1 MTVLHENLPGL
12 SPAARSSQPVFTMAR
27 NAKPHARGVSKPRIA
42 TAPARREKPD
52 NGSKLLGPKKLKQLY
67 STMLRCRMV
76 REKAR
81 ILCNLGN
88 PARNHLDA
96 RGLEAVEVGALI
108 DLLPRDCISCG
119 RRELSAGYIRGTP
132 LEELFRQL
140 FDVRAAAGAGDALS
154 PVPGQLGAGILASA
168 STLAARTNI
177 SAGVALSF
185 KMQKRPNVVV
195 AFSGDD
201 ATLLN
206 SWRESV
212 QFAVAHKLPIV
223 HVVQND
229 LGTEPAGPK
238 LQASGQESQASPPA
252 PGIPTL
258 VVDGTDAVAVY
269 RVSQEAIRRA
279 REGHGPALIECKSQ
293 RWAGHS
299 EIGLSAPSP
308 SQDQK
313 PHPDPL
319 VFMETYLRERGVWSE
334 AWKDRL
340 VKTFKREL
348 ETAVKSAERASR
360 VKAVS

>member
-1 MTVLHENLPGL
+1 
-12 SPAARSSQPVFTMAR
+12 MAR
-27 NAKPHARGVSKPRIA
+27 NPKPHTRGVSKHKLA
-42 TAPARREKPD
+42 AAPARREKPG
-52 NGSKLLGPKKLKQLY
+52 GSKLLGPNKLKQLY

-76 REKAR
+76 QEKAR
-81 ILCNLGN
+81 ILCSQGNL
-88 PARNHLDA
+88 ARNYLDA
-96 RGLEAVEVGALI
+96 GGLEAVEVGALVN
-108 DLLPRDCISCG
+108 LLPRDCISCG
-119 RRELSAGYIRGTP
+119 RRELSVGYIRGTP

-140 FDVRAAAGAGDALS
+140 LDVPRTSGAGDALS
-154 PVPGQLGAGILASA
+154 LAPGQLQAGILAGA

-185 KMQKRPNVVV
+185 KMQKRPHVVV

-212 QFAVAHKLPIV
+212 QFGVVHKLPIV

-238 LQASGQESQASPPA
+238 LQGPGQESQASPRA

-258 VVDGTDAVAVY
+258 VVDGTDVVAVY

-279 REGHGPALIECKSQ
+279 RQGHGPALIECKSQ

-299 EIGLSAPSP
+299 EIGLAKPSP
-308 SQDQK
+308 SQDQPLRK
-313 PHPDPL
+313 PDPL

-340 VKTFKREL
+340 VKTFKRQL
-348 ETAVKSAERASR
+348 EAAVKSAERASR
-360 VKAVS
+360 VKAVV

>member
-1 MTVLHENLPGL
+1 
-12 SPAARSSQPVFTMAR
+12 MAR
-27 NAKPHARGVSKPRIA
+27 NTKPHTRRVSKHEIA
-42 TAPARREKPD
+42 AAPARREKPD
-52 NGSKLLGPKKLKQLY
+52 SGSKLLGPKKLKQLY

-76 REKAR
+76 QEKAR
-81 ILCNLGN
+81 VLCDQGN
-88 PARNHLDA
+88 PTRNHLDA
-96 RGLEAVEVGALI
+96 GGLEAVEVGALI
-108 DLLPRDCISCG
+108 DLLPKDCISCG
-119 RRELSAGYIRGTP
+119 RRELSAGYIRGTA
-132 LEELFRQL
+132 LEGLFRQL
-140 FDVRAAAGAGDALS
+140 LDVQATSLAGDALS
-154 PVPGQLGAGILASA
+154 PAPGRLEAGILASA

-185 KMQKRPNVVV
+185 KMQKRPHVVV

-238 LQASGQESQASPPA
+238 LQAPGQESQASPPA

-258 VVDGTDAVAVY
+258 VVDGTDVVAVY

-299 EIGLSAPSP
+299 EIGLPTASP

-313 PHPDPL
+313 PRPDPL

-340 VKTFKREL
+340 VKAFERQL
-348 ETAVKSAERASR
+348 DAAVKLAERASR
-360 VKAVS
+360 VKAAG

>member
-1 MTVLHENLPGL
+1 MKNLPGL
-12 SPAARSSQPVFTMAR
+12 SSGREPAAKGSQPVFTMAR
-27 NAKPHARGVSKPRIA
+27 NTKPHTRGVSKHQL
-42 TAPARREKPD
+42 APAPASREKPG

-67 STMLRCRMV
+67 SAMLRCRMV
-76 REKAR
+76 QEKAR
-81 ILCNLGN
+81 ILCSQGNLVK
-88 PARNHLDA
+88 NHLDA
-96 RGLEAVEVGALI
+96 GGLEAVEVGALI
-108 DLLPRDCISCG
+108 DLLPKDCISCG
-119 RRELSAGYIRGTP
+119 RHELSAGYIRGTP

-140 FDVRAAAGAGDALS
+140 LAAQAASGAAAAD
-154 PVPGQLGAGILASA
+154 QLAAGILASA

-185 KMQKRPNVVV
+185 KMQKRPHVVV

-212 QFAVAHKLPIV
+212 QFAVVHKLPIV

-238 LQASGQESQASPPA
+238 LQAVGQESQASSPA

-258 VVDGTDAVAVY
+258 LVDGTDVVAVY

-299 EIGLSAPSP
+299 EIGLATASP

-313 PHPDPL
+313 PQPDPL
-319 VFMETYLRERGVWSE
+319 AFMEAYLRERGVWSE

-340 VKTFKREL
+340 VKTFRRQL

-360 VKAVS
+360 VKAVG

>member
-1 MTVLHENLPGL
+1 
-12 SPAARSSQPVFTMAR
+12 MAR
-27 NAKPHARGVSKPRIA
+27 NAKPHTRGVSKHKLVA
-42 TAPARREKPD
+42 TPARREKPGS
-52 NGSKLLGPKKLKQLY
+52 GSKLLGPKKLKQLY

-76 REKAR
+76 QEKAHS
-81 ILCNLGN
+81 LCNQGN
-88 PARNHLDA
+88 PTRNRLDA
-96 RGLEAVEVGALI
+96 EGLEAVEVGALI
-108 DLLPRDCISCG
+108 DLLPKDCISCG
-119 RRELSAGYIRGTP
+119 RGELSAGYIRGTP

-140 FDVRAAAGAGDALS
+140 LQVQVTSGARDALS
-154 PVPGQLGAGILASA
+154 PAPGQSGAGILASA

-185 KMQKRPNVVV
+185 KMQKRPHVVV

-212 QFAVAHKLPIV
+212 QFAVTHKLPIV

-238 LQASGQESQASPPA
+238 LQAPGQESRASSPA

-258 VVDGTDAVAVY
+258 VVDGTDVVAVY

-299 EIGLSAPSP
+299 EISLATASP

-313 PHPDPL
+313 RRPDPL
-319 VFMETYLRERGVWSE
+319 AFMETYLRERGVWSE

-340 VKTFKREL
+340 VKTFKQQL
-348 ETAVKSAERASR
+348 ETALKSTQRASR